1 MNIIIKTKELIF
13 HRPHTTKFDVPCT
26 LDGIAQEHVAKL
38 LGVFF
43 SDTLRF
49 EAHVNFLSTDEIVET
64 PRLTTDAAADCIY
77 CPDTLTHYM
86 LSQSGVTISPISKG
100 SELIHS

>member
-26 LDGIAQEHVAKL
+26 CDGIAQEHVAKL
-38 LGVFF
+38 LGVLF

-64 PRLTTDAAADCIY
+64 PRLFLPPTQLQTVFTALI
-77 CPDTLTHYM
+77 
-86 LSQSGVTISPISKG
+86 LSRITCYLSLG
-100 SELIHS
+100 